1 MIKICVLE
9 KKILF
14 LIIKLVVE
22 NKIVVKDFV
31 NMLLNK
37 NFKNNV

>member
-22 NKIVVKDFV
+22 NKIVIKDFV

-37 NFKNNV
+37 IFKNI

>member
-22 NKIVVKDFV
+22 NKIVIKDFV

-37 NFKNNV
+37 IFKNM